1 MFEYKLNTK
10 NKPTRRNLL
19 EIGSLSALGLTL
31 PHFLLAD
38 QKQKLNSAKSCIFIY
53 QYGGLSQLD
62 SWDPKPDSPEGIRGP
77 YKTIASRIPGFRT
90 GELMP
95 KLAQRADKYTVIRSM
110 SHSVPVH
117 DIANRMLLAGQSNPP
132 MNAPSFGSILSKLK
146 PSPGDVPSY
155 VWLQKF
161 GGGASP
167 PDSTYLTGGYL
178 GMGNSPLLVGTT
190 HLENPSIPGYKIKA
204 FESSG
209 FSHEQL
215 ISRKNLLSKIE
226 ESSKSDKPRHSISDF
241 REKAFNI
248 LTGDKAKTAFD
259 IDREPTKTREQYG
272 MHPMG
277 QNLLLA
283 RRLIESGV
291 RTVGVVAWTGL
302 APKDKFV
309 SLETWDMHGNAGIS
323 IFENG
328 WNGLGWALP
337 RCDEAVSAL
346 LDDLETR
353 GMLDSTLV
361 VLVGEFGRTPKISK
375 GGSAIGRDHWPKCYS
390 AMIAGGGAKKGL
402 VYGASDST
410 AAYVKDNPVS
420 PEDFSAT
427 ILHMMGIAPETRLSP
442 DGFTLPASIGTP
454 VQGLV

>member
-1 MFEYKLNTK
+1 MLNS
-10 NKPTRRNLL
+10 NSAPVRNLSRRNLL
-19 EIGSLSALGLTL
+19 EIGTLSALGLNL
-31 PHFLLAD
+31 PNILLAE
-38 QKQKLNSAKSCIFIY
+38 QTTKSNKPKSCIFIY

-77 YKTIASRIPGFRT
+77 YKPIATRLPGFRV

-95 KLAQRADKYTVIRSM
+95 KLASKADKYTVIRSM
-110 SHSVPVH
+110 SHTIPVH

-132 MNAPSFGSILSKLK
+132 MNAPSLGSIFTKLK
-146 PSPGDVPSY
+146 PSPDDIPSY

-161 GGGASP
+161 GGGAAP
-167 PDSTYLTGGYL
+167 PDNSYLTGGYL

-190 HLENPSIPGYKIKA
+190 HLENPSIPGFKIKA
-204 FESSG
+204 FEPTGLSS
-209 FSHEQL
+209 EQL
-215 ISRKNLLSKIE
+215 VNRLQLLSRLEVPANKN
-226 ESSKSDKPRHSISDF
+226 KSHQSINEF
-241 REKAFNI
+241 RNKAFNI
-248 LTGDKAKTAFD
+248 LTGTKAKNAFD
-259 IDREPTKTREQYG
+259 IDQENHKTREQYG
-272 MHPMG
+272 LHPMG

-302 APKDKFV
+302 APKEKFV
-309 SLETWDMHGNAGIS
+309 SLETWDMHGNAGVS
-323 IFENG
+323 IFDNG

-375 GGSAIGRDHWPKCYS
+375 GGSAIGRDHWPRCYS

-402 VYGASDST
+402 IYGASDST

-420 PEDFSAT
+420 PEDFAAT
-427 ILHMMGIAPETRLSP
+427 LLHLMGIAPETRLSP
-442 DGFTLPASIGTP
+442 DGFTFPASTGTP
-454 VQGLV
+454 IQGLI